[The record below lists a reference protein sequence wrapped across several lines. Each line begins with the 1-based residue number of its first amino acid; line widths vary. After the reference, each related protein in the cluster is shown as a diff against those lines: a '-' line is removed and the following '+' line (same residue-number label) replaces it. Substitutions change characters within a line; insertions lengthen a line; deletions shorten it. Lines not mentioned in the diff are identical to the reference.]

1 MSSSSKNPQIY
12 IGGLSRRT
20 RTEDLE
26 KAFNKYGKIRDVSI
40 KGKYAFIVSAITYH
54 CHHGVLLQEY
64 DDYHSARDAVERMDG
79 KSLDGEKLQVEP
91 TSKCKI
97 NNDKLTHDAEGRG
110 RRGPSP
116 NDKCWTCNKYGH
128 W

>member
-40 KGKYAFIVSAITYH
+40 KGKYAFIVRLVSVIILYRNMMFII
-54 CHHGVLLQEY
+54 LL
-64 DDYHSARDAVERMDG
+64 V
-79 KSLDGEKLQVEP
+79 
-91 TSKCKI
+91 T
-97 NNDKLTHDAEGRG
+97 
-110 RRGPSP
+110 PSRE
-116 NDKCWTCNKYGH
+116 WMVRA
-128 W
+128 

>member
-40 KGKYAFIVSAITYH
+40 KGKYAFIVRLDTVFIIYRNMMIII
-54 CHHGVLLQEY
+54 LLVTQSREWMVR
-64 DDYHSARDAVERMDG
+64 A
-79 KSLDGEKLQVEP
+79 
-91 TSKCKI
+91 
-97 NNDKLTHDAEGRG
+97 
-110 RRGPSP
+110 
-116 NDKCWTCNKYGH
+116 
-128 W
+128 

>member
-40 KGKYAFIVSAITYH
+40 KGKYAFIVRLVSVIILYRNMMIII
-54 CHHGVLLQEY
+54 LL
-64 DDYHSARDAVERMDG
+64 V
-79 KSLDGEKLQVEP
+79 
-91 TSKCKI
+91 T
-97 NNDKLTHDAEGRG
+97 
-110 RRGPSP
+110 PSRE
-116 NDKCWTCNKYGH
+116 WMVRA
-128 W
+128 

>member
-40 KGKYAFIVSAITYH
+40 KGKYAFIVSH
-54 CHHGVLLQEY
+54 LQTIQIQ
-64 DDYHSARDAVERMDG
+64 RNQ
-79 KSLDGEKLQVEP
+79 L
-91 TSKCKI
+91 
-97 NNDKLTHDAEGRG
+97 
-110 RRGPSP
+110 
-116 NDKCWTCNKYGH
+116 
-128 W
+128 

>member
-40 KGKYAFIVSAITYH
+40 KGKYAFIVSH
-54 CHHGVLLQEY
+54 LQTI
-64 DDYHSARDAVERMDG
+64 
-79 KSLDGEKLQVEP
+79 QVQR
-91 TSKCKI
+91 
-97 NNDKLTHDAEGRG
+97 N
-110 RRGPSP
+110 
-116 NDKCWTCNKYGH
+116 
-128 W
+128 

>member
-40 KGKYAFIVSAITYH
+40 KGKYAFIVRLNSLIIFYRNMTIII
-54 CHHGVLLQEY
+54 LLAMQSREWMVK
-64 DDYHSARDAVERMDG
+64 A
-79 KSLDGEKLQVEP
+79 
-91 TSKCKI
+91 
-97 NNDKLTHDAEGRG
+97 
-110 RRGPSP
+110 
-116 NDKCWTCNKYGH
+116 
-128 W
+128 

>member
-40 KGKYAFIVSAITYH
+40 KGKYAFIVRLISVSIFYRNMMIII
-54 CHHGVLLQEY
+54 LLVTQSREWMVR
-64 DDYHSARDAVERMDG
+64 A
-79 KSLDGEKLQVEP
+79 
-91 TSKCKI
+91 
-97 NNDKLTHDAEGRG
+97 
-110 RRGPSP
+110 
-116 NDKCWTCNKYGH
+116 
-128 W
+128 